1 MAGDLPLDVA
11 HLLGFSAGML
21 LYGWYMCM
29 LQGIFTELWS
39 RRRRSRVVVWVTISL
54 FLITTVNVALCITYE
69 YNALIKYRVSPGVE
83 AYYANPTWSTIK
95 SIQYTLTFI
104 AGTVADVLVC
114 WRLYA
119 IWNKSS
125 RLVLFPA
132 IVLAI
137 DMGTFCSPLYEM
149 FCHLIDS
156 PIQPVIG
163 FATSITSIAT
173 RSNSGGPKY
182 ATFTLI
188 GEILNTAGTLLVNVY
203 STSLIIVRLWWISS
217 RVQTPQGRSLR
228 NSVIMSVIQSG
239 ALYTVT
245 LSVYAGLSFTG
256 HVGVCAFVMYILI
269 VVIAISPLL
278 IVTQLGRKFPS
289 EPDGVDSSAARGEA
303 VNGSKETSDARN
315 IAFGAALNRRSK
327 EISVPPSDRI
337 VLYPSDAIEFKTF
350 QASESPLPS
359 CLAQTGS
366 RRDQVDRRGVFVTVP
381 RLPNSK
387 DDVLLRFQKDVDIV
401 AMRGSYG
408 VAGGGCDKPL
418 PSLEFA
424 MDPE

>member
-1 MAGDLPLDVA
+1 M
-11 HLLGFSAGML
+11 
-21 LYGWYMCM
+21 
-29 LQGIFTELWS
+29 
-39 RRRRSRVVVWVTISL
+39 
-54 FLITTVNVALCITYE
+54 
-69 YNALIKYRVSPGVE
+69 
-83 AYYANPTWSTIK
+83 
-95 SIQYTLTFI
+95 
-104 AGTVADVLVC
+104 
-114 WRLYA
+114 
-119 IWNKSS
+119 
-125 RLVLFPA
+125 
-132 IVLAI
+132 
-137 DMGTFCSPLYEM
+137 
-149 FCHLIDS
+149 
-156 PIQPVIG
+156 VIG

-278 IVTQLGRKFPS
+278 IVTQLGRKFLS
-289 EPDGVDSSAARGEA
+289 EPDGVDSSAARDEA
-303 VNGSKETSDARN
+303 VNGSKDTPDARN
-315 IAFGAALNRRSK
+315 IAFGAALSRRSK
-327 EISVPPSDRI
+327 EMSAPPTDRI
-337 VLYPSDAIEFKTF
+337 MLYPSDAVEFKTF

-359 CLAQTGS
+359 CLAQTGL
-366 RRDQVDRRGVFVTVP
+366 RRDRVDGRRVFVTVP